1 MQIRRMYEETARN
14 LASFFPPRTIL
25 HFESVC
31 RLYLC
36 DPCQHL
42 LTVGV
47 HRHFFYLIS
56 VLVSISTFSHQASVN
71 VKSSSAASNH
81 C

>member
-1 MQIRRMYEETARN
+1 MKKQLETW
-14 LASFFPPRTIL
+14 LHFFPPCMIL

-31 RLYLC
+31 LLDLC

-42 LTVGV
+42 LTIGV
-47 HRHFFYLIS
+47 HHPFFCLIS

-71 VKSSSAASNH
+71 VKSSSGTSNH